1 MCIYRCMTFGKNL
14 QLLAKKSIK
23 SSHLVGQEA
32 VLDVLRGKLDTGGQS
47 FICVLQL
54 VVLLH
59 SFRKQTAPILFPKNN
74 FAAKRTHT
82 HMEPSKVHNL
92 FQHYSHKLLGNLGA
106 GYQHTALFL
115 FKVIICRIALPLPTL
130 CRLPTSSPSAPQSF
144 NPVPPKTL

>member
-1 MCIYRCMTFGKNL
+1 MTFGKNL

-82 HMEPSKVHNL
+82 HTHGTIE
-92 FQHYSHKLLGNLGA
+92 
-106 GYQHTALFL
+106 
-115 FKVIICRIALPLPTL
+115 
-130 CRLPTSSPSAPQSF
+130 SP
-144 NPVPPKTL
+144 